1 MRLND
6 WAAPEH
12 SDSASGMLDFVL
24 VAFAFAAVS
33 EVVLA
38 QRPATSYRLAEVV
51 YEMAALV
58 AVSPLSIAPA
68 A

>member
-24 VAFAFAAVS
+24 AAFASAAVS

-38 QRPATSYRLAEVV
+38 QRPAISYRPAEVA
-51 YEMAALV
+51 YEVAASV
-58 AVSPLSIAPA
+58 AVSPSLIAPA